1 MSAGPSNVY
10 FGSVKMGNTARWG
23 AFGAKVDEVL
33 KKLDL
38 KTIDKKDKVAIKM
51 HLGFNDG
58 YQTIPVFFVR
68 KIVKAVKDVGG
79 YPFIT
84 DNPTAVY
91 NAVDRGYTQET
102 CGCPIIPVAG
112 VKDGYT
118 YDFEVNFHNVDTL
131 KIGGVLNDADVLID
145 LTHGKGHNSCGYG
158 GAIKNIALGGYHGP
172 SRWTKIHGV
181 EQSIPYWDDEKCT
194 PEHAKKLVKAC
205 KEDCIKYDEEKHKL
219 TVSFGMCPQCMDCI
233 KADEGIG
240 CLEIKQENFSLFQE
254 LMAIGA
260 NEIMKTFDE
269 NKRFYLNFLVD
280 ITPWCDCWGMGQPN
294 VVNDIGVLGSR
305 DIIAVEQASLDLI
318 AKEGLIESM
327 VPQFVRLHNEPN
339 LHPFQR
345 VNGPLKDPYLT
356 VEYGEKLGMGTRDYK
371 LVEVLSPKKTA
382 KMKGPKTISE
392 TAASFF

>member
-1 MSAGPSNVY
+1 MSAEPSKVY
-10 FGSVKMGNTARWG
+10 FGSVIAGNTARWA
-23 AFGAKVDEVL
+23 AFGAKVNEVMN
-33 KKLDL
+33 KLNF

-91 NAVDRGYTQET
+91 NAVERGYTQET

-112 VKDGYT
+112 IKDGYT
-118 YDFEVNFHNVDTL
+118 YDFEVNFHNIDTL
-131 KIGGVLNDADVLID
+131 KIGGVLSDADALID
-145 LTHGKGHNSCGYG
+145 LTHVKGHNSCGFG

-181 EQSIPYWDDEKCT
+181 EQSIPYWDAEKCT
-194 PEHAKKLVKAC
+194 PEHAKKLVKVC
-205 KEDCIKYDEEKHKL
+205 KEDCIKYNEKKHKL
-219 TVSFGMCPQCMDCI
+219 TLSFGMCNQCRDCI
-233 KADEGIG
+233 EADEGVG
-240 CLEIKQENFSLFQE
+240 CLELKQENFSLFQE

-260 NEIMKTFDE
+260 NEILKTFDE
-269 NKRFYLNFLVD
+269 DKRFFLNFLID
-280 ITPWCDCWGMGQPN
+280 ITPFCDCWGMALPHI
-294 VVNDIGVLGSR
+294 VNDIGVLGSR

-318 AKEGLIESM
+318 GKQDLIESM
-327 VPQFVRLHNEPN
+327 VPPSVRLHNDPD

-345 VNGPLKDPYLT
+345 INGPMKNPYISLD
-356 VEYGEKLGMGTRDYK
+356 YGEKLGMGSKAYK
-371 LVEVLSPKKTA
+371 LIEVLSPKKTA

-392 TAASFF
+392 TAPSFF